1 MCCLFNLNSRVPRG
15 PLRKNSASGL
25 LHAIS
30 NNTKAGNLLQIAGN
44 ETLNRCCRCPSC
56 SNKITG
62 GTPVERQ
69 AIVSAISGWKLK
81 ILMLQSKF

>member
-1 MCCLFNLNSRVPRG
+1 MCCLFNLTSRVPCG

-56 SNKITG
+56 SKKITG
-62 GTPVERQ
+62 GTP
-69 AIVSAISGWKLK
+69 VSAISGWKLK
-81 ILMLQSKF
+81 ILILQSKF